1 MEEVVC
7 MSFTVGWFG
16 EREGGSGRV
25 VKVMCYY
32 LDGTVNMYMRPI
44 EGVLVT
50 VDLEEMKI
58 VGFRDRVVV
67 PVPKAE
73 GTDYTESKRS
83 SDVKGR
89 GVVGGDE
96 PGFDL
101 DGHVLRYNVS

>member
-16 EREGGSGRV
+16 EGESGRV

-44 EGVLVT
+44 EGVSVA
-50 VDLEEMKI
+50 VDLDEMKI

-73 GTDYTESKRS
+73 GTDYTESRQS
-83 SDVKGR
+83 SDVKE
-89 GVVGGDE
+89 GGLVDEDE
-96 PGFDL
+96 PSFAL
-101 DGHVLRYNVS
+101 DGHVLR